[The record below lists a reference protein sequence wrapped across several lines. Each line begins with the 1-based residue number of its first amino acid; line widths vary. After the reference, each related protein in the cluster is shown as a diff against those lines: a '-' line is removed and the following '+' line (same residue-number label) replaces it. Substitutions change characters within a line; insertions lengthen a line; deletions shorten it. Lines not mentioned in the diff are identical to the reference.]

1 MISNQ
6 SEQNTPTREA
16 VTANHFRQSIFCSGK
31 WQMLRRCAHIMSAH
45 PHNKE
50 GVYMKP

>member
-16 VTANHFRQSIFCSGK
+16 VTANHFRQSILRSDKG
-31 WQMLRRCAHIMSAH
+31 QMLRRCAQIMSAH
-45 PHNKE
+45 AHNKG
-50 GVYMKP
+50 GVYMKL